1 MTNYIENLASN
12 YKIGDNPIIIDLVLD
27 GGAFNGFYQLGSLK
41 LIKQLEKKRYL
52 KVNKISGVSVGSI
65 LGYYYLTDTLDL
77 FEKDF
82 NNIRDYF
89 REHLNVGLYKTYL
102 KKRIKDLSDN
112 IFNNLQEKLYIS
124 YYNITCGERIMK
136 NTYKNKKDLIK
147 TIIRSSHLPFI
158 SNGDILLKTNNE
170 LFIDGLYPY
179 IFNNRDDNAQSK
191 ILYITLTTP
200 NNINTLLSTK
210 KEVNIK
216 GRIIEG
222 ALDAHKLLFLNK
234 STNFCSFVNNWSTID
249 YIKLRFKHILFTS
262 CIYFIIL
269 VNKCRNEFD
278 KKYFLRYYYFIN
290 NIPLINK
297 CINKCVDVIQPKL
310 LYNIMK
316 NISQNIFKDLLLHYC
331 I

>member
-216 GRIIEG
+216 GRILEG

-249 YIKLRFKHILFTS
+249 YIKLRFKHIKFFS
-262 CIYFIIL
+262 PFCNFFYK
-269 VNKCRNEFD
+269 V
-278 KKYFLRYYYFIN
+278 
-290 NIPLINK
+290 
-297 CINKCVDVIQPKL
+297 
-310 LYNIMK
+310 
-316 NISQNIFKDLLLHYC
+316 
-331 I
+331 